1 MTRTGWRR
9 PRARMSYTV
18 SEALTNASKHANATR
33 VWVSLSIEDDVL
45 LLSIRDDGVGGADPR
60 RGSGLTGLR
69 DRIEALGGRIQIES
83 QTGSGTLI
91 EVEIPAAGLPADR
104 NREPDE
110 LLAQAMTSGSS
121 G

>member
-1 MTRTGWRR
+1 
-9 PRARMSYTV
+9 
-18 SEALTNASKHANATR
+18 

-83 QTGSGTLI
+83 QTGSGTVI
-91 EVEIPAAGLPADR
+91 EVEIPIAEPADG

-110 LLAQAMTSGSS
+110 LLAQTTTSGSS